1 MNNRLLLFLKECGV
15 EASVINEIYTAN
27 PQMFEG
33 NNAEI
38 VQNIKIVIGYGFPDF
53 EIGELLLLNPN
64 FVFNKKQDLEE
75 RLKMIDKNVYVALM
89 ENPNLI

>member
-1 MNNRLLLFLKECGV
+1 MFLKKCGV
-15 EASVINEIYTAN
+15 AADTIDEIYTAN

-33 NNAEI
+33 DNEEI
-38 VQNIKIVIGYGFPDF
+38 VQNIKIVIEYGFPDF
-53 EIGELLLLNPN
+53 EIGELLLVNPN

-75 RLKMIDKNVYVALM
+75 RLKMIGKNVYMALI